1 MVEYSI
7 YKYYIKASIKLSDSQ
22 LNKLESAIK
31 NHTGLTS
38 RMSMEMFGGNEL
50 PHELL
55 LTTRQKRKLRNAFE
69 NNMTADIKLSKT
81 WVSKIIQ
88 SGGFLYSL
96 LSKIARP
103 FGKTYFSSIRNKI
116 RKRCRNSKSNPK
128 KIHSSR
134 TTALIIANEEIND
147 IIKILQAP
155 DNSDILLQEITKA
168 IENETL

>member
-7 YKYYIKASIKLSDSQ
+7 YKYHIKASIKLSDSQ

-81 WVSKIIQ
+81 
-88 SGGFLYSL
+88 
-96 LSKIARP
+96 
-103 FGKTYFSSIRNKI
+103 
-116 RKRCRNSKSNPK
+116 
-128 KIHSSR
+128 
-134 TTALIIANEEIND
+134 
-147 IIKILQAP
+147 
-155 DNSDILLQEITKA
+155 
-168 IENETL
+168 